1 MLRQKRRSTV
11 SVLLKRSHS
20 NMNIQAQICGII
32 LLVIMFLFYRR
43 YESLRLN
50 TQIGFQALMLC
61 MLLCIFLDMLSIWAI
76 VRLLLDHRGTVYVIC
91 KAYLMSIVLV
101 GFAGFWYE
109 CTDVY
114 EDKKKLRQVA
124 VTGGVAWLSG
134 CCVIAGLPLG
144 IYKMGRVV
152 YTAGPAVMVT
162 YFFTGMFILVNI
174 VFTLAKRKQANYRR
188 SQVILSWLAL
198 WFAAAVVQFFNNEL
212 LLVGYAGALGV
223 LVIFFRLEN
232 PEYLADAVT
241 GLFNQDGLLLYARKL
256 YNEKKPFSLMSIWWN
271 LGISQADEGAR
282 EQAVMAAFARR
293 LPKLDNTRVFK
304 MADDEVWMI
313 FEDMEHV
320 EDTVEKVRS
329 FVEYGRREL
338 GGMAQAAFTY
348 MPDAAMVGDYQ
359 EMVHLMRYARWKSSD
374 HSATNFKE
382 VDFDFVEQMRK
393 EKSME
398 QMLDEAMKEDRIEV
412 FYQPIFS
419 TRAKKFVSAEAL
431 VRMRDRDGNL
441 VPPGAFIAVAEANGK
456 ILQLGEIVFEKVCR
470 FFTKEQLEQ
479 YGLHYIEVNLSV
491 VQCGYPGL
499 ADDYIGIMEKY
510 QINPRYINL
519 EITESASMAAKKT
532 LLENMRRLMEYGVC
546 FSLDDFGTGQSNL
559 NYIVDMP
566 VDIVKFD
573 REMSQAF
580 FQDEKA
586 KYVMNAAMQ
595 MIHGMKLKIVSEGIE
610 TEEQYLAMEELSID
624 YIQGYY
630 FSKPLPE
637 AAFLA
642 FLQSRQ

>member
-1 MLRQKRRSTV
+1 
-11 SVLLKRSHS
+11 
-20 NMNIQAQICGII
+20 MNVQAQICGII

-50 TQIGFQALMLC
+50 TQIGFQVLMLC

-76 VRLLLDHRGTVYVIC
+76 VRLLLDYRGAVYVIC

-101 GFAGFWYE
+101 GLAGFWYE

-114 EDKKKLRQVA
+114 EDKKKLWRIA
-124 VTGGVAWLSG
+124 ATGGVAWLSG

-162 YFFTGMFILVNI
+162 YLFTGMFILVNI
-174 VFTLAKRKQANYRR
+174 VFTLAKRKQANHRR

-198 WFAAAVVQFFNNEL
+198 WLVAAMVQFFNNEL

-232 PEYLADAVT
+232 PEYLTDAVT

-256 YNEKKPFSLMSIWWN
+256 YNEKKSFSLMSIWWN

-282 EQAVMAAFARR
+282 EQAVMAAFAKR

-320 EDTVEKVRS
+320 DDTVEKVRS

-359 EMVHLMRYARWKSSD
+359 EMVHLMQYARWKSSD

-412 FYQPIFS
+412 YYQPIFS
-419 TRAKKFVSAEAL
+419 TKAKKFVSAEAL

-532 LLENMRRLMEYGVC
+532 LLENMRRLMEYGVY

-566 VDIVKFD
+566 VNIVKFD

>member
-1 MLRQKRRSTV
+1 
-11 SVLLKRSHS
+11 
-20 NMNIQAQICGII
+20 MNIQAQMCGII
-32 LLVIMFLFYRR
+32 LLVTMFLFYRR
-43 YESLRLN
+43 YQSLKLG
-50 TQIGFQALMLC
+50 TQIMFQVLLFG
-61 MLLCIFLDMLSIWAI
+61 MLLCVLCDMVSIWAI
-76 VRLLLDHRGTVYVIC
+76 VRLLLDHRGWVLAIC
-91 KAYLMSIVLV
+91 KLYLISLVLV
-101 GFAGFWYE
+101 GLLGFLYE
-109 CTDVY
+109 CSDVY
-114 EDKKKLRQVA
+114 EGRRTFWKMVA
-124 VTGGVAWLSG
+124 AGSGIWLAESF
-134 CCVIAGLPLG
+134 VIACLPIG

-152 YTAGPAVMVT
+152 YTAGPAVLST
-162 YFFTGMFILVNI
+162 YAFAGGFVVFNI
-174 VFTLAKRKQANYRR
+174 IFTLVHRRQANARR
-188 SQVILSWLAL
+188 SQVILCWMAI
-198 WFAAAVVQFFNNEL
+198 WFGAAFVQFLNNEML
-212 LLVGYAGALGV
+212 LMGYAGALGI

-232 PEYLADAVT
+232 PEYLTDRVT
-241 GLFNQDGLLLYARKL
+241 GLYNQDGLLLYARKL
-256 YNEKKPFSLMSIWWN
+256 YNDEKPFSLMSIWWN
-271 LGISQADEGAR
+271 LGTSQADEGAR
-282 EQAVMAAFARR
+282 EQAVMAAFAMR
-293 LPKLDNTRVFK
+293 LPKLDATKVFK

-313 FEDMEHV
+313 FEDREHV
-320 EDTVEKVRS
+320 KDTVEKVRR

-348 MPDAAMVGDYQ
+348 MPDASMVGDYQ
-359 EMVHLMRYARWKSSD
+359 EMVHLMQYARWKSSD

-393 EKSME
+393 EKNME

-419 TRAKKFVSAEAL
+419 TKAKKFVSAEAL
-431 VRMRDRDGNL
+431 VRMRDREGNL
-441 VPPGAFIAVAEANGK
+441 VPPGAFISVAEANGK

-470 FFTKEQLEQ
+470 FFTKERLEQ
-479 YGLHYIEVNLSV
+479 YGLHYIEINLSV
-491 VQCGYPGL
+491 VQCGYPEL

-510 QINPRYINL
+510 QINPQYINL

-532 LLENMRRLMEYGVC
+532 LLENMRRLMEYGVY

-566 VDIVKFD
+566 VNIVKFD

-637 AAFLA
+637 TAFLT

>member
-1 MLRQKRRSTV
+1 
-11 SVLLKRSHS
+11 
-20 NMNIQAQICGII
+20 MNIQAQICGII
-32 LLVIMFLFYRR
+32 LLVIMFLFYKR

-50 TQIGFQALMLC
+50 TQIGFQVLMLC

-76 VRLLLDHRGTVYVIC
+76 VRLLLDHRGAVHVIC

-101 GFAGFWYE
+101 GFAGLWYE

-114 EDKKKLRQVA
+114 EDKKKLRRVA
-124 VTGGVAWLSG
+124 ITGGVAWLSC
-134 CCVIAGLPLG
+134 CCVIVSLPLG

-174 VFTLAKRKQANYRR
+174 VFTLAKRKEANHRR

-198 WFAAAVVQFFNNEL
+198 WLAAAVVQFFNNEL

-232 PEYLADAVT
+232 PEYLTDAVT

-256 YNEKKPFSLMSIWWN
+256 YNEQKPFSLMSIWWN
-271 LGISQADEGAR
+271 LGISRADEGAR
-282 EQAVMAAFARR
+282 EQAVMAAFAKR
-293 LPKLDNTRVFK
+293 LPKLDHTRVFK

-359 EMVHLMRYARWKSSD
+359 EMVHLMQYARWKSSD
-374 HSATNFKE
+374 HSTSNFKQ
-382 VDFDFVEQMRK
+382 VDMDFVEQMRK

-441 VPPGAFIAVAEANGK
+441 VPPGAFISVAEANGK

-491 VQCGYPGL
+491 IQCGYPGL

-510 QINPRYINL
+510 QINPKYINL

-532 LLENMRRLMEYGVC
+532 LLENMRRLMEYGVY

-566 VDIVKFD
+566 VNIVKFD

-580 FQDEKA
+580 FRDEKA

-610 TEEQYLAMEELSID
+610 TKEQYLAMEELSID

>member
-1 MLRQKRRSTV
+1 
-11 SVLLKRSHS
+11 
-20 NMNIQAQICGII
+20 MNVQAQICGII
-32 LLVIMFLFYRR
+32 LLVIMFLFYRS

-50 TQIGFQALMLC
+50 TQIGFQVLMLC

-76 VRLLLDHRGTVYVIC
+76 VRLLLDYRWAVYVIC

-101 GFAGFWYE
+101 GLAGFWYE

-114 EDKKKLRQVA
+114 EDKKKLWRIA
-124 VTGGVAWLSG
+124 ATGGVAWLSG

-162 YFFTGMFILVNI
+162 YLFTGMFILVNI
-174 VFTLAKRKQANYRR
+174 VFTLAKRKQANHRR

-198 WFAAAVVQFFNNEL
+198 WLAAAVVQFFNNEL

-232 PEYLADAVT
+232 PEYLTDAVT

-256 YNEKKPFSLMSIWWN
+256 YNEKKSFSLMSIWWN

-282 EQAVMAAFARR
+282 EQAVMAAFAKR

-320 EDTVEKVRS
+320 DDTVEKVRS

-359 EMVHLMRYARWKSSD
+359 EMVHLMQYARWKSSD

-412 FYQPIFS
+412 YYQPIFS
-419 TRAKKFVSAEAL
+419 TKAKKFVSAEAL

-510 QINPRYINL
+510 QINPKYINL

-532 LLENMRRLMEYGVC
+532 LLENMRRLMEYGVY

-566 VDIVKFD
+566 VNIVKFD

-610 TEEQYLAMEELSID
+610 TEDQYLAMEELSID

>member
-1 MLRQKRRSTV
+1 
-11 SVLLKRSHS
+11 
-20 NMNIQAQICGII
+20 MNIQAQICGII

-359 EMVHLMRYARWKSSD
+359 EMVHLMQYARWKSSD

-499 ADDYIGIMEKY
+499 ADDYIGIMEKH

>member
-1 MLRQKRRSTV
+1 
-11 SVLLKRSHS
+11 
-20 NMNIQAQICGII
+20 MNIQAQICGII

-124 VTGGVAWLSG
+124 VTGGEAWLSG

-359 EMVHLMRYARWKSSD
+359 EMVHLMQYARWKSSD

>member
-1 MLRQKRRSTV
+1 
-11 SVLLKRSHS
+11 
-20 NMNIQAQICGII
+20 MNIQAQICGII

-50 TQIGFQALMLC
+50 TQVGFQVLLVC

-76 VRLLLDHRGTVYVIC
+76 VRLLLDYRWAVYVIC

-114 EDKKKLRQVA
+114 EDKKKLRQIA
-124 VTGGVAWLSG
+124 ITGGAGWLAG
-134 CCVIAGLPLG
+134 CVVIAGLPLG

-152 YTAGPAVMVT
+152 YTAGPAVLVT
-162 YFFTGMFILVNI
+162 YLFTGMFILTNI
-174 VFTLAKRKQANYRR
+174 VFTVKKRKQANHRR
-188 SQVILSWLAL
+188 SQVILFWLAL
-198 WFAAAVVQFFNNEL
+198 WLSAAVVQFFNNEL

-232 PEYLADAVT
+232 PEYLTDAVT

-256 YNEKKPFSLMSIWWN
+256 YNEEKPFSLMSIWWN

-282 EQAVMAAFARR
+282 EQAVMAAFAKR

-313 FEDMEHV
+313 FEDMEHAD
-320 EDTVEKVRS
+320 DTVHKVRS

-359 EMVHLMRYARWKSSD
+359 EMVHLMQYARWKSSD

-382 VDFDFVEQMRK
+382 VDTDFVEQMRK

-398 QMLDEAMKEDRIEV
+398 QMLEEAMKEDRIEV

-441 VPPGAFIAVAEANGK
+441 VPPGTFIPVAEANGK

-479 YGLHYIEVNLSV
+479 YGLKYIEVNLSV

-499 ADDYIGIMEKY
+499 ADEYIGIMEKY
-510 QINPRYINL
+510 QINPHFINL

-532 LLENMRRLMEYGVC
+532 LLENMRRLMEYGVY

-566 VDIVKFD
+566 VNIVKFD

>member
-1 MLRQKRRSTV
+1 
-11 SVLLKRSHS
+11 
-20 NMNIQAQICGII
+20 MNIQAQICGII

-134 CCVIAGLPLG
+134 CCVIAGLPIG

-348 MPDAAMVGDYQ
+348 MPNAAMVGDYQ
-359 EMVHLMRYARWKSSD
+359 EMVHLMQYARWKSSD

>member
-1 MLRQKRRSTV
+1 
-11 SVLLKRSHS
+11 
-20 NMNIQAQICGII
+20 MNIQAQICGII
-32 LLVIMFLFYRR
+32 LLVIMFLFYKR

-76 VRLLLDHRGTVYVIC
+76 VRLLLDHRGAVHVIC

-101 GFAGFWYE
+101 GFAGLWYE

-114 EDKKKLRQVA
+114 EDKKKLRRVA
-124 VTGGVAWLSG
+124 ITGGVAWLSC
-134 CCVIAGLPLG
+134 CCVIVSLPLG

-162 YFFTGMFILVNI
+162 NFFTGMFILVNI
-174 VFTLAKRKQANYRR
+174 VFTLAKRKEANHRR

-198 WFAAAVVQFFNNEL
+198 WLAAAVVQFFNNEL

-232 PEYLADAVT
+232 PEYLTDAVT

-256 YNEKKPFSLMSIWWN
+256 YNEQKPFSLMSIWWN
-271 LGISQADEGAR
+271 LGISRADEGAR
-282 EQAVMAAFARR
+282 EQAVMAAFAKR
-293 LPKLDNTRVFK
+293 LPKLDHTSVFK

-359 EMVHLMRYARWKSSD
+359 EMVHLMQYARWKSSD
-374 HSATNFKE
+374 HSTSNFKQ
-382 VDFDFVEQMRK
+382 VDMDFVEQMRK

-441 VPPGAFIAVAEANGK
+441 VPPGAFISVAEANGK

-491 VQCGYPGL
+491 IQCGYPGL

-510 QINPRYINL
+510 QINPKYINL

-532 LLENMRRLMEYGVC
+532 LLENMRRLMEYGVY

-566 VDIVKFD
+566 VNIVKFD

-580 FQDEKA
+580 FRDEKA

-610 TEEQYLAMEELSID
+610 TKEQYLAMEELSID

>member
-1 MLRQKRRSTV
+1 
-11 SVLLKRSHS
+11 
-20 NMNIQAQICGII
+20 MNVQAQICGII

-50 TQIGFQALMLC
+50 TQIGFQVLMLC

-76 VRLLLDHRGTVYVIC
+76 VRLLLDYRWAVYVIC

-114 EDKKKLRQVA
+114 EDKKKLRQIA
-124 VTGGVAWLSG
+124 ITGGVAWLAG

-174 VFTLAKRKQANYRR
+174 IFTLAKRKQANHRR

-198 WFAAAVVQFFNNEL
+198 WLAAAVMQFFNNEL

-232 PEYLADAVT
+232 PEYLTDAVT

-256 YNEKKPFSLMSIWWN
+256 YNEQKPFSLMSIWWN

-293 LPKLDNTRVFK
+293 LPKLDDTRVFK

-320 EDTVEKVRS
+320 EDTVDKVRS

-359 EMVHLMRYARWKSSD
+359 EMVHLMQYARWKSSD
-374 HSATNFKE
+374 HSASNFKE
-382 VDFDFVEQMRK
+382 VDADFVEQMRK

-419 TRAKKFVSAEAL
+419 TKAKKFVSAEAL

-441 VPPGAFIAVAEANGK
+441 VPPGAFISVAEANGK

-510 QINPRYINL
+510 QINPKYINL

-532 LLENMRRLMEYGVC
+532 LLENMRRLMEYGVY

-566 VDIVKFD
+566 VNIVKFD

-610 TEEQYLAMEELSID
+610 TEDQYLAMEELSID

>member
-1 MLRQKRRSTV
+1 
-11 SVLLKRSHS
+11 
-20 NMNIQAQICGII
+20 MNIQAQICGII

-256 YNEKKPFSLMSIWWN
+256 YNEKNPFSLMSIWWN

-359 EMVHLMRYARWKSSD
+359 EMVHLMQYARWKSSD

>member
-1 MLRQKRRSTV
+1 
-11 SVLLKRSHS
+11 
-20 NMNIQAQICGII
+20 MNIQAQLCGII

-50 TQIGFQALMLC
+50 TQIGFQVLLLC

-76 VRLLLDHRGTVYVIC
+76 MRLLLDHRWAVYVIC

-114 EDKKKLRQVA
+114 EDKRKLRRIA
-124 VTGGVAWLSG
+124 ITGGAGWLAG
-134 CCVIAGLPLG
+134 CVVIASLPLG

-152 YTAGPAVMVT
+152 YTAGPAVLLT
-162 YFFTGMFILVNI
+162 YLFAGMFIIGNI
-174 VFTLAKRKQANYRR
+174 VFTVIKRKQANYRR
-188 SQVILSWLAL
+188 SQVILFWLAL
-198 WFAAAVVQFFNNEL
+198 WFSAAVVQFFNNEL

-232 PEYLADAVT
+232 PEYLTDAVT

-256 YNEKKPFSLMSIWWN
+256 YNEEKPFSLMSIWWN

-282 EQAVMAAFARR
+282 EQAVMAAFAKR

-313 FEDMEHV
+313 FEDMEHAD
-320 EDTVEKVRS
+320 DTVHKVRS

-359 EMVHLMRYARWKSSD
+359 EMVHLMQYARWKSSD
-374 HSATNFKE
+374 HSAANFKE
-382 VDFDFVEQMRK
+382 VDTDFVEQMRK

-398 QMLDEAMKEDRIEV
+398 QMLEEAMKEDRIEV

-419 TRAKKFVSAEAL
+419 TKAKKFVSAEAL

-441 VPPGAFIAVAEANGK
+441 VPPGTFIPVAEANGK

-479 YGLHYIEVNLSV
+479 YGLKYVEVNLSV

-499 ADDYIGIMEKY
+499 ADEYIGIMEKY
-510 QINPRYINL
+510 QINPGYINL

-532 LLENMRRLMEYGVC
+532 LLENMRRLMEYGVY

-566 VDIVKFD
+566 VNIVKFD

-610 TEEQYLAMEELSID
+610 TKEQYLAMEELSID

>member
-1 MLRQKRRSTV
+1 
-11 SVLLKRSHS
+11 
-20 NMNIQAQICGII
+20 MNIQAQICGII
-32 LLVIMFLFYRR
+32 LLVIMFLFYKR

-50 TQIGFQALMLC
+50 TQIGFQVLMLC

-76 VRLLLDHRGTVYVIC
+76 VRLLLDHRGAVHVIC

-101 GFAGFWYE
+101 GFAGLWYE

-114 EDKKKLRQVA
+114 EDKKKLRRVA
-124 VTGGVAWLSG
+124 ITGGVAWLSC
-134 CCVIAGLPLG
+134 CCVIVSLPLG

-174 VFTLAKRKQANYRR
+174 VFTLAKRKEANRRR

-198 WFAAAVVQFFNNEL
+198 WLAAAVVQFFNNEL

-232 PEYLADAVT
+232 PEYLTDAVT

-256 YNEKKPFSLMSIWWN
+256 YNEQKPFSLMSIWWN
-271 LGISQADEGAR
+271 LGISRADEGAR
-282 EQAVMAAFARR
+282 EQAVMAAFAKR
-293 LPKLDNTRVFK
+293 LPKLDHTSVFK

-359 EMVHLMRYARWKSSD
+359 EMVHLMQYARWKSSD
-374 HSATNFKE
+374 HSTSNFKQ
-382 VDFDFVEQMRK
+382 VDMDFVEQMRK

-441 VPPGAFIAVAEANGK
+441 VPPGAFISVAEANGK

-491 VQCGYPGL
+491 IQCGYPGL

-510 QINPRYINL
+510 QINPKYINL

-532 LLENMRRLMEYGVC
+532 LLENMRRLMEYGVY

-566 VDIVKFD
+566 VNIVKFD

-580 FQDEKA
+580 FRDEKA
-586 KYVMNAAMQ
+586 KYV
-595 MIHGMKLKIVSEGIE
+595 IHGMKLKIVSEGIE
-610 TEEQYLAMEELSID
+610 TKEQYLAMEELSID

>member
-1 MLRQKRRSTV
+1 
-11 SVLLKRSHS
+11 
-20 NMNIQAQICGII
+20 MNIQAQICGII
-32 LLVIMFLFYRR
+32 LLVIMFLFYRK

-50 TQIGFQALMLC
+50 TQIGFQVLMLC

-76 VRLLLDHRGTVYVIC
+76 VRLLLDYRWVVYVIC

-101 GFAGFWYE
+101 GFAGLWYE

-114 EDKKKLRQVA
+114 EDKKRLWQVA
-124 VTGGVAWLSG
+124 
-134 CCVIAGLPLG
+134 IAGGLLWLAACIVIVCLPLG

-162 YFFTGMFILVNI
+162 YLFTGMFILGNI
-174 VFTLAKRKQANYRR
+174 IFTLAKRKQANHRR

-198 WFAAAVVQFFNNEL
+198 WLAAAVVQFFNNEL

-232 PEYLADAVT
+232 PEYLTDAIT

-256 YNEKKPFSLMSIWWN
+256 YNEEKPFSLMSIWWN

-282 EQAVMAAFARR
+282 EQAVMAAFAKR
-293 LPKLDNTRVFK
+293 LPKLDQTKVFK
-304 MADDEVWMI
+304 MADDEVWMV

-320 EDTVEKVRS
+320 EDTVDKVRS

-359 EMVHLMRYARWKSSD
+359 EMVHLMQYARWKSSD
-374 HSATNFKE
+374 HSASNFKE
-382 VDFDFVEQMRK
+382 VDADFVEQMRN
-393 EKSME
+393 EKNME

-419 TRAKKFVSAEAL
+419 TKAKKFVSAEAL

-441 VPPGAFIAVAEANGK
+441 VPPGAFIPVAEATGK

-491 VQCGYPGL
+491 IQCGYPGL

-510 QINPRYINL
+510 QINPKFINL

-532 LLENMRRLMEYGVC
+532 LLENMRRLMEYGVY

-566 VDIVKFD
+566 VNIVKFD

-610 TEEQYLAMEELSID
+610 TEEQYLAMEELCID

>member
-1 MLRQKRRSTV
+1 
-11 SVLLKRSHS
+11 
-20 NMNIQAQICGII
+20 MNIQAQMCGII
-32 LLVIMFLFYRR
+32 LLVTMFLFYRR
-43 YESLRLN
+43 YQSLKLG
-50 TQIGFQALMLC
+50 TQIMFQVLLFGMLFC
-61 MLLCIFLDMLSIWAI
+61 VLCDMLSIWAI
-76 VRLLLDHRGTVYVIC
+76 VRLLLDHRGLVLVIC
-91 KAYLMSIVLV
+91 KLYLVSLVLV
-101 GFAGFWYE
+101 GLLGFLYE
-109 CTDVY
+109 CSDVY
-114 EDKKKLRQVA
+114 EGQKKFLRVA
-124 VTGGVAWLSG
+124 AVGTGIWLAESI
-134 CCVIAGLPLG
+134 VIASLPIG

-152 YTAGPAVMVT
+152 YTAGPAVLST
-162 YFFTGMFILVNI
+162 YAFAGSFVVFNVIFTI
-174 VFTLAKRKQANYRR
+174 AHRKQANARR
-188 SQVILSWLAL
+188 SQVILCWMAI
-198 WFAAAVVQFFNNEL
+198 WFGAAFVQFLNNEL
-212 LLVGYAGALGV
+212 LLMGYAGALGI

-232 PEYLADAVT
+232 PEYLTDRVT
-241 GLFNQDGLLLYARKL
+241 GLYNQEGLLLYARKL
-256 YNEKKPFSLMSIWWN
+256 YNRKKNFSLLSIWWN
-271 LGISQADEGAR
+271 LGVSQADEGAR

-304 MADDEVWMI
+304 MADDEVWMV
-313 FEDMEHV
+313 FEDLDHV
-320 EDTVEKVRS
+320 EDTIEKVKN

-359 EMVHLMRYARWKSSD
+359 EMVHLMQYARWKSSD
-374 HSATNFKE
+374 HSTTNFKE
-382 VDFDFVEQMRK
+382 VDSDFVEQMRK

-491 VQCGYPGL
+491 VQCGYQGL

-510 QINPRYINL
+510 QINPKYINL

-532 LLENMRRLMEYGVC
+532 LLENMRRLMEYGVY

-566 VDIVKFD
+566 VNIVKFD

>member
-1 MLRQKRRSTV
+1 
-11 SVLLKRSHS
+11 
-20 NMNIQAQICGII
+20 MNIQAQICGII

-50 TQIGFQALMLC
+50 TQIGFQVLMLC
-61 MLLCIFLDMLSIWAI
+61 MLICIFLDMLSIWAI

-162 YFFTGMFILVNI
+162 YLFTGMFILVNI
-174 VFTLAKRKQANYRR
+174 AFTLAKRKQANHRR

-198 WFAAAVVQFFNNEL
+198 WLAAAVVQFFNNEL

-232 PEYLADAVT
+232 PEYLTDAVT

-256 YNEKKPFSLMSIWWN
+256 YNEKKSFSLMSIWWN

-359 EMVHLMRYARWKSSD
+359 EMVHLMQYARWKSSD

-382 VDFDFVEQMRK
+382 VDSDFVEQMRK

-532 LLENMRRLMEYGVC
+532 LLENMRRLMEYGVY

-566 VDIVKFD
+566 VNIVKFD

>member
-1 MLRQKRRSTV
+1 
-11 SVLLKRSHS
+11 
-20 NMNIQAQICGII
+20 MNIQAQICGII

-134 CCVIAGLPLG
+134 CCVIAGLPIG

-359 EMVHLMRYARWKSSD
+359 EMVHLMQYARWKSSD

-595 MIHGMKLKIVSEGIE
+595 MIHGMKLKIMSEGIE
-610 TEEQYLAMEELSID
+610 TEEQYMAMEELSID

>member
-1 MLRQKRRSTV
+1 
-11 SVLLKRSHS
+11 
-20 NMNIQAQICGII
+20 MNIQAQICGII

-212 LLVGYAGALGV
+212 LLVGYA
-223 LVIFFRLEN
+223 
-232 PEYLADAVT
+232 
-241 GLFNQDGLLLYARKL
+241 RKL
-256 YNEKKPFSLMSIWWN
+256 YNEKNPFSLMSIWWN

-499 ADDYIGIMEKY
+499 ADDYIGIMEKH

>member
-1 MLRQKRRSTV
+1 
-11 SVLLKRSHS
+11 
-20 NMNIQAQICGII
+20 MNVQAQICGII

-50 TQIGFQALMLC
+50 TQIGFQVLMLC

-76 VRLLLDHRGTVYVIC
+76 VRLLLDYRGAVYVIC

-101 GFAGFWYE
+101 GLAGFWYE

-114 EDKKKLRQVA
+114 EDKKKLWRIA
-124 VTGGVAWLSG
+124 ATGGVAWLSG

-162 YFFTGMFILVNI
+162 YLFTGMFILVNI
-174 VFTLAKRKQANYRR
+174 VFTLAKRKQANHRR

-198 WFAAAVVQFFNNEL
+198 WLAAAVVQFFNNEL

-232 PEYLADAVT
+232 PEYLTDAVT

-256 YNEKKPFSLMSIWWN
+256 YNEKKSFSLMSIWWN

-282 EQAVMAAFARR
+282 EQAVMAAFAKR

-320 EDTVEKVRS
+320 DDTVEKVRS

-359 EMVHLMRYARWKSSD
+359 EMVHLMQYARWKSSD

-412 FYQPIFS
+412 YYQPIFS
-419 TRAKKFVSAEAL
+419 TKAKKFVSAEAL

-470 FFTKEQLEQ
+470 FFMKEQLEQ

-532 LLENMRRLMEYGVC
+532 LLENMRRLMEYGVY

-566 VDIVKFD
+566 VNIVKFD

>member
-1 MLRQKRRSTV
+1 
-11 SVLLKRSHS
+11 
-20 NMNIQAQICGII
+20 MNIQAQICGII
-32 LLVIMFLFYRR
+32 LLVIMFLFYKR

-76 VRLLLDHRGTVYVIC
+76 VRLLLDHRGAVHVIC

-101 GFAGFWYE
+101 GFAGLWYE

-114 EDKKKLRQVA
+114 EDKKNLRRVA
-124 VTGGVAWLSG
+124 ITGGVAWLSC
-134 CCVIAGLPLG
+134 CCVIVSLPLG

-174 VFTLAKRKQANYRR
+174 VFTLAKRKEANHRR

-198 WFAAAVVQFFNNEL
+198 WLAAAVVQFFNNEL

-232 PEYLADAVT
+232 PEYLTDAVT

-256 YNEKKPFSLMSIWWN
+256 YNEQKPFSLMSIWWN
-271 LGISQADEGAR
+271 LGISRADEGAR
-282 EQAVMAAFARR
+282 EQAVMAAFAKR
-293 LPKLDNTRVFK
+293 LPKLDHTRVFK

-359 EMVHLMRYARWKSSD
+359 EMVHLMQYARWKSSD
-374 HSATNFKE
+374 HSTSNFKQ
-382 VDFDFVEQMRK
+382 VDMDFVEQMRK

-441 VPPGAFIAVAEANGK
+441 VPPGAFISVAEANGK

-491 VQCGYPGL
+491 IQCGYPGL

-510 QINPRYINL
+510 QINPKYINL

-532 LLENMRRLMEYGVC
+532 LLENMRRLMEYGVY

-566 VDIVKFD
+566 VNIVKFD

-580 FQDEKA
+580 FRDEKA

-610 TEEQYLAMEELSID
+610 TKEQYLAMEELSID